1 MNTNVIIAMRI
12 MVIDLFL
19 LFLILQHMQWLH
31 RSICLKNVGKM
42 GRETSMFVPKITYLY
57 TNVPC

>member
-1 MNTNVIIAMRI
+1 

-31 RSICLKNVGKM
+31 RSICLKNVGTM